1 MPASPTTSVVIS
13 TRDRP
18 DFVTTALDA
27 VLACD
32 PPPAEVVVVD
42 QSRVPH
48 PVLARRS
55 PVLGPNVRYLWPAG
69 QGLSRSRNAGI
80 AAASGEVVALLDDD
94 VLVPPDWIGCGL
106 AALAE
111 EGPRSIV
118 TGRVEAGAPEVPG
131 AFAPSTK
138 STLVREVYEGRIWTD
153 VLSSNVVLPKA
164 AWAEI
169 GGFDERLGVGA
180 RFPSSEDNDFG
191 YRLLEA
197 GYRIVYRPDLVVEH
211 RSWRRSGA
219 FVSLRWSYGRGQGAY
234 FAKHLSRDDLYMA
247 RRLDSNL
254 RRHLRRGIRRAGQG
268 HLRDAL
274 GDLAYSY
281 GVSFGALEWL
291 LTERR

>member
-1 MPASPTTSVVIS
+1 MLASPTISVVIS

-32 PPPAEVVVVD
+32 PPPTEVVVVD
-42 QSRVPH
+42 QSAVPH
-48 PVLARRS
+48 PVLATRLPAR
-55 PVLGPNVRYLWPAG
+55 GPSVRYVWPAG
-69 QGLSRSRNAGI
+69 QGLSRSRNVGI
-80 AAASGEVVALLDDD
+80 AAASGELVALLDDD
-94 VLVPPDWIGCGL
+94 VLVPSDWLGCGV
-106 AALAE
+106 AALRE
-111 EGPRSIV
+111 EGPRAIV
-118 TGRVEAGAPEVPG
+118 TGRVEAGPPEVPG

-138 STLVREVYEGRIWTD
+138 STTIREVYEGRIWTD

-164 AWAEI
+164 AWSQI

-197 GYRIVYRPDLVVEH
+197 GYRIVYRPDMVVEH
-211 RSWRRSGA
+211 RSWRRAGA

-234 FAKHLSRDDLYMA
+234 FAKHLSRNDGYMA
-247 RRLDSNL
+247 RRLDHNL
-254 RRHLRRGIRRAGQG
+254 RRHLRRGVRRAGQG
-268 HLRDAL
+268 HLHDAL

-281 GVSFGALEWL
+281 GVSVGALEWL